1 LKVLEK
7 ELYND
12 YTAADFVLDDDF
24 VAWVRGTAP
33 REEAAWEEWL
43 VQNPGK
49 RDIVESARAIL
60 LSLSFEAQPLAK
72 ATLDLEWEKVRENTL
87 VTTPETEEEASARP
101 VFALWARLLAASVVL
116 LLGVWWGSRY
126 FPTNSA
132 DSSDQLAEKKALNG
146 QQLTVKLT
154 DGTVIVLNA
163 GSVLRYPE
171 HFEDDKREVQLR
183 GEAYFE
189 VASNPKAPFLIYTDE
204 VRVEVIGT
212 KFTVKAYPES
222 KEVKVAVVEGKVA
235 VDTRSESAS
244 GAESEKNV
252 ILTKNQM
259 ATLQKENQEIKVTP
273 FEENDLLGWKN
284 GVLYFEKAGFAQL
297 VGQLERWYGVEVI
310 LDPQVKIDSSWRF
323 SGKFENKSVDYI
335 LDVCRYPNLFNY
347 KLADNKVFISK

>member
-1 LKVLEK
+1 MEK

-33 REEAAWEEWL
+33 WEQAAWEEWL
-43 VQNPGK
+43 AQNPGK
-49 RDIVESARAIL
+49 RETVESARAIL
-60 LSLSFEAQPLAK
+60 LSLSFEAQPLAE
-72 ATLDLEWEKVRENTL
+72 ATLDLEWESVRQKTL
-87 VTTPETEEEASARP
+87 STTREPEEEASARP
-101 VFALWARLLAASVVL
+101 VFALWAKLLAASVVL

-126 FPTNSA
+126 LPVTSD
-132 DSSDQLAEKKALNG
+132 DSSQQLAEKKAMNG

-171 HFEDDKREVQLR
+171 HFESDKREVQLR

-235 VDTRSESAS
+235 VDARRESSPATQSE
-244 GAESEKNV
+244 NDV

-259 ATLQKENQEIKVTP
+259 ATLQKNNQEITVTT

-284 GVLYFEKAGFAQL
+284 GILYFEKAGFSQL
-297 VGQLERWYGVEVI
+297 VDQLERWYGVEVV
-310 LDPQVKIDSSWRF
+310 LSPEVQMDSSWRF

-335 LDVCRYPNLFNY
+335 LDVCRYPDLFSY
-347 KLADNKVFISK
+347 KIVDNKVFISK